1 MAVVFKKLAYEGDV
15 ILKAFIAAKG
25 DLIAASA
32 NDTPL
37 ILGVGANDTVLVADS
52 AQSPGIKWAGVP
64 SGGTPA
70 AHATSHKNGGSDEL
84 LLHELGEPTSAVDFD
99 LQQATDLV
107 VFTVANES
115 TRDALS
121 VADTAVGQLVF
132 ATTELSL
139 AICTESAA

>member
-1 MAVVFKKLAYEGDV
+1 MAVLFKKLAYETDV
-15 ILKAFIAAKG
+15 ILKAFMAAKG
-25 DLIAASA
+25 DLIGASA

-37 ILGVGANDTVLVADS
+37 ILTVGANDLVLVAAS
-52 AQSPGIKWAGVP
+52 GEASGLKWDVVP

-99 LQQATDLV
+99 LQEATDLV

-121 VADTAVGQLVF
+121 VAATKVGQLVF